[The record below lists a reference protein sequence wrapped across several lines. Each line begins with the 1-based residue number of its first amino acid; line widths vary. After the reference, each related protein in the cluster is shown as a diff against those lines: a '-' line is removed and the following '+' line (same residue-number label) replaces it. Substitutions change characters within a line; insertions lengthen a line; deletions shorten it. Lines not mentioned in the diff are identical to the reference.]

1 LLSLME
7 EIGSGSETSIGIPHF
22 GQYIPPLCSSTLGT
36 VLNMRKQLGHLTLIM
51 LTNEY
56 S

>member
-1 LLSLME
+1 ME
-7 EIGSGSETSIGIPHF
+7 EIGSGSETSIRIPHL

-36 VLNMRKQLGHLTLIM
+36 VLNIREQLGHLTLIM
-51 LTNEY
+51 LTNEH